1 MTVEEIVDKLEQ
13 IEGVM
18 DTDFLNRYAIE
29 GIVKDIKTLRW
40 NIIDEFDTPGID

>member
-1 MTVEEIVDKLEQ
+1 MTKQEILDKLEE
-13 IEGVM
+13 IKDTM
-18 DTDFLNRYAIE
+18 DSDFLNRYAIE